1 MTDVSVAELEKE
13 AYKTAISIINRNVC
27 PDCQLKV
34 IGALDLVIKQVAEAM
49 MARGMI
55 LSKRVEESEN
65 GESVDPPPGDSS
77 GDGYRGDGCVV

>member
-1 MTDVSVAELEKE
+1 
-13 AYKTAISIINRNVC
+13 
-27 PDCQLKV
+27 
-34 IGALDLVIKQVAEAM
+34 
-49 MARGMI
+49 